1 MIFLVHRMKPWLYII
16 IPLLLWAAPT
26 QAQKRSTYTGLT
38 LERIEGDTV
47 LVAEIVPVFVFP
59 RKIDTRKFAKLVENL
74 KKVYPIA
81 KEANRL
87 LQEMEKHMATLK
99 TERERQLFTKAMER
113 RLKKQYT
120 PVLHRMTFS
129 QGKLLIKLID
139 RETGHTSYALV
150 KELRNGFSAF
160 LWQGV
165 GRIFGMNL
173 KDTYDPTGD
182 DEFIEMLIRLYEAGY
197 L

>member
-1 MIFLVHRMKPWLYII
+1 
-16 IPLLLWAAPT
+16 
-26 QAQKRSTYTGLT
+26 
-38 LERIEGDTV
+38 
-47 LVAEIVPVFVFP
+47 
-59 RKIDTRKFAKLVENL
+59 
-74 KKVYPIA
+74 
-81 KEANRL
+81 
-87 LQEMEKHMATLK
+87 MEKHKATLK

-150 KELRNGFSAF
+150 KELRNGF
-160 LWQGV
+160 
-165 GRIFGMNL
+165 GMNL

>member
-1 MIFLVHRMKPWLYII
+1 MKP
-16 IPLLLWAAPT
+16 LWVILFALSLSAPALHAQERGIYTRIT
-26 QAQKRSTYTGLT
+26 Q
-38 LERIEGDTV
+38 EVIHGD
-47 LVAEIVPVFVFP
+47 
-59 RKIDTRKFAKLVENL
+59 NL

-87 LQEMEKHMATLK
+87 LQEMEKHMGTLK
-99 TERERQLFTKAMER
+99 TKREQQLFTKAMER
-113 RLKKQYT
+113 KLKEQYA
-120 PVLHRMTFS
+120 PVLRRMTFS

-139 RETGHTSYALV
+139 RETGQTSYALV

-165 GRIFGMNL
+165 GRLFGMNL

-182 DEFIEMLIRLYEAGY
+182 DEFIEILIRLYEAGY

>member
-1 MIFLVHRMKPWLYII
+1 MKP
-16 IPLLLWAAPT
+16 LWVILFALSLSAPALHAQERGIYTRIT
-26 QAQKRSTYTGLT
+26 Q
-38 LERIEGDTV
+38 EVIHGDTV
-47 LVAEIVPVFVFP
+47 TVAELMPVFVFP
-59 RKIDTRKFAKLVENL
+59 RKIDTRRFAKLVENL
-74 KKVYPIA
+74 KKVYPTA

-87 LQEMEKHMATLK
+87 LQEMEKHMGTLK
-99 TERERQLFTKAMER
+99 TKREQQLFTKAMER
-113 RLKKQYT
+113 KLKEQYA
-120 PVLHRMTFS
+120 PVLRRMTFS

-139 RETGHTSYALV
+139 RETGQTSYALV

-165 GRIFGMNL
+165 GRLFGMNL

-182 DEFIEMLIRLYEAGY
+182 DEFIEILIRLYEAGY

>member
-1 MIFLVHRMKPWLYII
+1 MKP
-16 IPLLLWAAPT
+16 LWVILFALSLSAPALHSQERGIYTRIT
-26 QAQKRSTYTGLT
+26 Q
-38 LERIEGDTV
+38 EVIHGDTV
-47 LVAEIVPVFVFP
+47 TVAELMPVFVFP
-59 RKIDTRKFAKLVENL
+59 RKIDTRRFAKLVENL

-87 LQEMEKHMATLK
+87 LQEMEKHMGTLK
-99 TERERQLFTKAMER
+99 TKREQQLFTKAMER
-113 RLKKQYT
+113 KLKEQYA
-120 PVLHRMTFS
+120 PVLRRMTFS

-139 RETGHTSYALV
+139 RETGQTSYALV

-165 GRIFGMNL
+165 GRLFGMNL

-182 DEFIEMLIRLYEAGY
+182 DEFIEILIRLYEAGY

>member
-1 MIFLVHRMKPWLYII
+1 M
-16 IPLLLWAAPT
+16 
-26 QAQKRSTYTGLT
+26 
-38 LERIEGDTV
+38 
-47 LVAEIVPVFVFP
+47 
-59 RKIDTRKFAKLVENL
+59 
-74 KKVYPIA
+74 
-81 KEANRL
+81 
-87 LQEMEKHMATLK
+87 
-99 TERERQLFTKAMER
+99 ERQL
-113 RLKKQYT
+113 KKKYT

-160 LWQGV
+160 LWQNV

-173 KDTYDPTGD
+173 KDTYDATGD
-182 DEFIEMLIRLYEAGY
+182 DQFIEMLIRLYEAGY

>member
-1 MIFLVHRMKPWLYII
+1 MKP
-16 IPLLLWAAPT
+16 LLVILFALSLSAPALHAQERGIYTRIT
-26 QAQKRSTYTGLT
+26 Q
-38 LERIEGDTV
+38 EVIHGDTV
-47 LVAEIVPVFVFP
+47 TVAELMPVFVFP
-59 RKIDTRKFAKLVENL
+59 RKIDTRRFAKLVENL

-81 KEANRL
+81 KEA
-87 LQEMEKHMATLK
+87 K
-99 TERERQLFTKAMER
+99 REQQLFTKAMER
-113 RLKKQYT
+113 KLKEQYA
-120 PVLHRMTFS
+120 PVLRRMTFS

-139 RETGHTSYALV
+139 RETGQTSYALV

-165 GRIFGMNL
+165 GRLFGMNL

-182 DEFIEMLIRLYEAGY
+182 DEFIEILIRLYEAGY

>member
-1 MIFLVHRMKPWLYII
+1 MKQLLYII
-16 IPLLLWAAPT
+16 ILLSLIAVPSR
-26 QAQKRSTYTGLT
+26 AQQKSIYTGLT
-38 LERIEGDTV
+38 LEIIQGDTV
-47 LVAEIVPVFVFP
+47 LVAETVPVFVFP
-59 RKIDTRKFAKLVENL
+59 RKIDSRRFAKLVANL

-87 LQEMEKHMATLK
+87 LGEMEKHMATLK
-99 TERERQLFTKAMER
+99 TERERKLFTKAMER
-113 RLKKQYT
+113 QLKEKYT

-160 LWQGV
+160 LWQNV

-173 KDTYDPTGD
+173 KDTYDATGD
-182 DEFIEMLIRLYEAGY
+182 DQFIEMLIRLYEAGY

>member
-1 MIFLVHRMKPWLYII
+1 MKRILYII
-16 IPLLLWAAPT
+16 IPLLLLAIST
-26 QAQKRSTYTGLT
+26 HAQEKSIYTRLT
-38 LERIEGDTV
+38 LEIIKGDTV
-47 LVAEIVPVFVFP
+47 LVAETVPVFVFP
-59 RKIDTRKFAKLVENL
+59 RKIDSRRFAKLVANL

-87 LQEMEKHMATLK
+87 LGEIEKHMATLK
-99 TERERQLFTKAMER
+99 TERERKLCTKAMER
-113 RLKKQYT
+113 QLKKKYT

-160 LWQGV
+160 LWQNV

-173 KDTYDPTGD
+173 KDTYDATGD
-182 DEFIEMLIRLYEAGY
+182 DQFIEMLIRLYEAGY